1 LSYQNVKD
9 DTVEVLDGLGDL
21 TSEIEEVKNLIEN
34 ILEKDL
40 KDNVEDLFEAS
51 KELKRLE

>member
-1 LSYQNVKD
+1 
-9 DTVEVLDGLGDL
+9 VEILDGLGDL

>member
-9 DTVEVLDGLGDL
+9 DTVEILDGLGDL

>member
-1 LSYQNVKD
+1 
-9 DTVEVLDGLGDL
+9 VEILDGLGDL

-51 KELKRLE
+51 KELKILE